1 MPINR
6 NNYLWVNKYLD
17 WLLNDRRRNIETVD
31 RYKFWLRHLLLWSM
45 ETPFPEAHKIKTP
58 FSKYVENADKPLA
71 LESQRKII
79 ETARAFFKWV
89 KMHYSQEFLELPGYW
104 IEDLTPPSS
113 IAIPATEGS
122 VKLEEAI
129 QLATLPIDRSDLALW
144 RDQAEV
150 AMLFLSGARAHAA
163 VTLPVC
169 AIHLDTD
176 HPYIGQWPNLGVHTK
191 NNKGANT
198 FLHAVPELLTV
209 VREWDA
215 FVREKNPPTAPW
227 YAPISSTWGDQ
238 SLSTCEVGYHR
249 STALNKRLRRL
260 FERADMPNKS
270 PHKFRHGYAIYGLE
284 RCQTMGEY
292 HALSRNLM
300 HESIATTDKVYVF
313 MEERERGK
321 LLAGLNHRNLTEP
334 DDELHGYLSSLSKG
348 DLLRAINMAASLL
361 VV

>member
-1 MPINR
+1 MLINR
-6 NNYLWVNKYLD
+6 NNYSWINKYLE
-17 WLLNDRRRNIETVD
+17 WLLVEKHRDIETVD
-31 RYKFWLRHLLLWSM
+31 RYKFWLRHLLLWAM
-45 ETPFPEAHKIKTP
+45 ETPFPDAHKIKTP
-58 FSKYVENADKPLA
+58 FSMYIESANKPLA
-71 LESQRKII
+71 PESQRKII

-89 KMHYSQEFLELPGYW
+89 KMHYAQEFLDLPAYW
-104 IEDLTPPSS
+104 IEDLPPPSP
-113 IAIPATEGS
+113 ITIPAAEGC

-129 QLATLPIDRSDLALW
+129 QLATMPIDRNDLALW

-176 HPYIGQWPNLGVHTK
+176 HPYISQWPNLGVHTK
-191 NNKGANT
+191 NKKGANT
-198 FLHAVPELLTV
+198 FLHTIPELLTV
-209 VREWDA
+209 AREWDA
-215 FVREKNPPTAPW
+215 FVRNNCSPTSPW
-227 YAPISSTWGDQ
+227 YAPILSTWGDQ
-238 SLSTCEVGYHR
+238 SLSTREVGYNR
-249 STALNKRLRRL
+249 STALNRRL
-260 FERADMPNKS
+260 KHLYERADMPNKS

-300 HESIATTDKVYVF
+300 HESIATTDKIYVF

-321 LLAGLNHRNLTEP
+321 LLADINRRNLSEP

-348 DLLRAINMAASLL
+348 DLLRAINTAAALL
-361 VV
+361 VM